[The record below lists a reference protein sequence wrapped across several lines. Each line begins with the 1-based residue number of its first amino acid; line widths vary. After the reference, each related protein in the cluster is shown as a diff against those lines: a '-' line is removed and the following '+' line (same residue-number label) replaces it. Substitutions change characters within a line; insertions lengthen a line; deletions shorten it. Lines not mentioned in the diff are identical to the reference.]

1 MYPYTGLSEMLN
13 EFNCYIFAY
22 DDITDDDDNI
32 NNVKDNKVIDNFV
45 LFSNF
50 DISNEGFKKTP
61 RSFITEVGAFK
72 SKDILERYKRN
83 TFSPYFGVDII
94 DINTLISKI
103 ISTSSLDKN
112 NKKLIDLFNLSMN
125 ETFDIL
131 VIGGGINGAGIVRD
145 ASGRNLKV
153 CLVEKNKVG
162 SATSSWSTKLI
173 HGGLRYLENY
183 EFRLV
188 RESLKERE
196 VIKKIASNITTP
208 LPFIIPY
215 QKSLR
220 PKWLIKLG
228 LFLYDNIGGK
238 MTIPKSSTVNIKK
251 EMPNI
256 LKDQFKIGF
265 QYYDLQVDDK
275 KLVQLNVEDAK
286 KKGAMIIQNRKVID
300 AKRNKNIW
308 DITLDDN
315 TILQSKI
322 LINAAGPWI
331 NEVLSNVIKLNS
343 KKSIRLVKGSHIITK
358 SLYSQKKA
366 FTLQNEDNRIIF
378 VIPYKDEYSLIG
390 TTETEVVSP
399 ENPKI
404 DESEIDYLLNSVNKY
419 FIKQISRDDIV
430 NSYSGIRPLIEDFKE
445 ASKVTR
451 DYIFDLNED
460 GSQAPLLNIYGGKLT
475 TYRKLAENVLLTLNK
490 HIPINKKNSW
500 TAKQKL

>member
-1 MYPYTGLSEMLN
+1 
-13 EFNCYIFAY
+13 
-22 DDITDDDDNI
+22 
-32 NNVKDNKVIDNFV
+32 
-45 LFSNF
+45 
-50 DISNEGFKKTP
+50 
-61 RSFITEVGAFK
+61 
-72 SKDILERYKRN
+72 
-83 TFSPYFGVDII
+83 
-94 DINTLISKI
+94 
-103 ISTSSLDKN
+103 
-112 NKKLIDLFNLSMN
+112 MN
-125 ETFDIL
+125 EIFDIL
-131 VIGGGINGAGIVRD
+131 VIGGGINGAGIARD

-153 CLVEKNKVG
+153 CLVEKNTVG

-196 VIKKIASNITTP
+196 VINTIASDITTP
-208 LPFIIPY
+208 LPFIIPH

-228 LFLYDNIGGK
+228 LFLYDNLGGK
-238 MTIPKSSTVNIKK
+238 MTIPKSSTINLKK
-251 EMPNI
+251 EIPNI
-256 LKDQFKIGF
+256 LKDQFNTGF

-275 KLVQLNVEDAK
+275 KLVELNAQDAE
-286 KKGAMIIQNRKVID
+286 KKGATIIENRQVIE

-308 DITLDDN
+308 EIILDDN
-315 TILQSKI
+315 TVLKTKI

-331 NEVLSNVIKLNS
+331 NDVLKNIIKLDS

-358 SLYSQKKA
+358 SLYKQKKA

-390 TTETEVVSP
+390 TTETEVFSP

-419 FIKQISRDDIV
+419 FIKQISRNDV
-430 NSYSGIRPLIEDFKE
+430 VSSYSGIRPLIEDFKE

-460 GSQAPLLNIYGGKLT
+460 DSQAPLLNIYGGKLT
-475 TYRKLAENVLLTLNK
+475 TYRKLAENVLLALNK
-490 HIPINKKNSW
+490 YIPVNKKNSW